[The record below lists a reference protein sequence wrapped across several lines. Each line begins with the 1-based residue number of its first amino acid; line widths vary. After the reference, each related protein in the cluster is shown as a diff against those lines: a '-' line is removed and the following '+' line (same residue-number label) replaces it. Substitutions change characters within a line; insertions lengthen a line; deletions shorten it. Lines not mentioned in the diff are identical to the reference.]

1 MAQARSRN
9 LKQRTVAAAAIAAGA
24 AVAEDATAEVQT
36 IDELRRS
43 MTEEAWSEYVREHDK
58 AQRREIANFYNL
70 TSDPESLWGGTLV
83 FLCRLHIMLGWF
95 RAAFETIWDVDMD

>member
-1 MAQARSRN
+1 MLASSQ
-9 LKQRTVAAAAIAAGA
+9 VAHVTGGC
-24 AVAEDATAEVQT
+24 ENATAEVQT

-70 TSDPESLWGGTLV
+70 TSDPESLWGGMLV

>member
-1 MAQARSRN
+1 M
-9 LKQRTVAAAAIAAGA
+9 
-24 AVAEDATAEVQT
+24 
-36 IDELRRS
+36 
-43 MTEEAWSEYVREHDK
+43 REHDK

-70 TSDPESLWGGTLV
+70 TSDPESLWGGMLV